1 MGASLPHRA
10 DLRGADPHGIAGTQ
24 PDEHQDESGRLL
36 TQPLAAGPPF
46 PCSRHDQP
54 PLDQLMRPAAAHAP
68 RGTAGCDAAARERAA
83 GRPCASHQ
91 AAGGHVPGRTPRSA
105 CRHASRSSS
114 CPRNLSPNREV
125 RGARS
130 VRWPRAVGQG
140 EKECCHSTPRGRL
153 PGTVRYGAGRA
164 GPSLQL
170 VPYRM
175 GSRTVGGGSREP
187 RSGTLPIGTRPT
199 ALGDMR
205 QHHRKVYHDGAPAAA
220 SGGRSPMRGLGRR
233 GRWPHRR
240 RPPRPPPPAAPRRRA
255 PTREMKQLS

>member
-1 MGASLPHRA
+1 MGASLPRRA
-10 DLRGADPHGIAGTQ
+10 DLRGADPRGIAGTQ

-68 RGTAGCDAAARERAA
+68 RGAAGCDAAARERAA

-205 QHHRKVYHDGAPAAA
+205 QHHRKVYRNGAPRAPQAEGPRCGALGGAGDGPAAA
-220 SGGRSPMRGLGRR
+220 RR
-233 GRWPHRR
+233 ARR
-240 RPPRPPPPAAPRRRA
+240 RRQPLGGEPLL
-255 PTREMKQLS
+255 EK